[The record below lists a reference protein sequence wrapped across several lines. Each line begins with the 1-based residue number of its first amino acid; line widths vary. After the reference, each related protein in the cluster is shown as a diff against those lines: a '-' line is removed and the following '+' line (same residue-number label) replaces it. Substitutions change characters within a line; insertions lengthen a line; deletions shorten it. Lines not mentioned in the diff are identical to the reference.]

1 VYYQK
6 KRHIFGDLTIEVIGP
21 DGKVLDNIPS
31 SKRRGLSRAAWSMR
45 LKAPRVP
52 TAANAAGGAFG
63 PRVLPGTYTVKMTKD
78 KNVYETK
85 INVVPDPRSKHTPE
99 DRKAQFDLALKLYGS
114 LGDMTFAVDRINGVR
129 AALEDR
135 AGKLPAGDPLAAQL
149 RAASTQADAL
159 RKKIVATTE
168 GGAITGEERLREY
181 LTSLYDSVV
190 FYEGRPSQTQVERAT
205 ALSRE
210 LADVVGDF
218 DAWAA
223 KELPGLNTALAGKSL
238 PAIELLIRA
247 DWEKQGQEGGGGG
260 GAALQERDRFE
271 RD

>member
-1 VYYQK
+1 
-6 KRHIFGDLTIEVIGP
+6 
-21 DGKVLDNIPS
+21 
-31 SKRRGLSRAAWSMR
+31 M
-45 LKAPRVP
+45 
-52 TAANAAGGAFG
+52 
-63 PRVLPGTYTVKMTKD
+63 LPGTYTVKMTKD

-85 INVVPDPRSKHTPE
+85 ISVVPDPRSKHTPE
-99 DRKAQFDLALKLYGS
+99 DRKAQFDLAMKLYRS

-135 AGKLPAGDPLAAQL
+135 AGKLPAGDPLAASL
-149 RAASTQADAL
+149 RTASTQVDAL
-159 RKKIVATTE
+159 RKKIVATNE

-190 FYEGRPSQTQVERAT
+190 FYEGRPSQTQVERAS

-210 LADVVGDF
+210 LADVVADF

-223 KELPGLNTALAGKSL
+223 KELPGLNTALAAKSL
-238 PAIELLIRA
+238 PPIELLTRA
-247 DWEKQGQEGGGGG
+247 EWEKQGEEGGGGG
-260 GAALQERDRFE
+260 GTGAFAERDRPFE